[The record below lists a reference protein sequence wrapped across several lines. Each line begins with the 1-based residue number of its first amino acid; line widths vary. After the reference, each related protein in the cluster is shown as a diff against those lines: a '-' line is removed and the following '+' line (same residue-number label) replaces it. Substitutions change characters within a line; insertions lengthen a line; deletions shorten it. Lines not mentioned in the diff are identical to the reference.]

1 MNSINKIV
9 VPEDP
14 SKEIKELQNALI
26 DVSPSNS
33 ESDF

>member
-26 DVSPSNS
+26 DVSP
-33 ESDF
+33 